1 MLQDP
6 DAADSEDS
14 LNMLPKSYITIRSAQ
29 MRAVL
34 RVQAEIC
41 AAIRDCLSEQGF
53 LELLP
58 PIVGP
63 VTDPGIRGAR
73 QASIDFYGHEYKVMS
88 SAILYKQMA
97 VSALGKVYFF
107 SPNVRLEPLE
117 TVGTRRHLCEFVQVD
132 VEEPFATYRDAMSVA
147 EQLLRGVCR
156 RIVEACDDQLKE
168 LGRDL
173 RVPAAPF
180 RRLPHRRAVEM
191 LRSRG
196 YSLSWD
202 AEIPWCEEVAL
213 SEMFEEPFFVI
224 DYPKGARGFYD
235 KEDLERPGTLRDFDL
250 LYPEGYG
257 EAASGA
263 EREHELEKV
272 LGRMKQNGEDPA
284 RYGWY
289 VDMLRYGVLP
299 SAGFGIGIERLTRY
313 VCGLEAVWEARPFP
327 KVAGI
332 PSP

>member
-1 MLQDP
+1 MT
-6 DAADSEDS
+6 EIETS
-14 LNMLPKSYITIRSAQ
+14 LNMLPKSYISIRSPR
-29 MRAVL
+29 MRVVL
-34 RVQAEIC
+34 KVQAEIC
-41 AAIRDCLSEQGF
+41 GAVRDSLSEQGF

-58 PIVGP
+58 PIIGP
-63 VTDPGIRGAR
+63 VTDPGIRGGR
-73 QASIDFYGHEYKVMS
+73 QASIDFYGHVYKVMS
-88 SAILYKQMA
+88 SAILYKQMVA
-97 VSALGKVYFF
+97 SALGKVYFF

-117 TVGTRRHLCEFVQVD
+117 TVGTCRHLCEFVQVD

-147 EQLLRGVCR
+147 ERLLRDVCR
-156 RIVEACDDQLKE
+156 RIVEDCEDQLKE
-168 LGRDL
+168 LGREL
-173 RVPAAPF
+173 RVPSTPF
-180 RRLPHRRAVEM
+180 KRLTHRRAVEM
-191 LRSRG
+191 LRTKG
-196 YSLSWD
+196 YGLSWD
-202 AEIPWCEEVAL
+202 AEIPWREEAAL
-213 SEMFEEPFFVI
+213 SEMFQEPFFVT

-235 KEDLERPGTLRDFDL
+235 KENPEQPGVLQDFDL

-263 EREHELEKV
+263 EREYEFDKV
-272 LGRMKQNGEDPA
+272 SARMRQNGEDPT

-332 PSP
+332 RSP